1 MDSANSLSHSAAES
15 RVPHP
20 HNPKERKRSME
31 IKKYQGTIILKDG
44 KNIRPI
50 IEANTQ
56 AQALMIFKAQY
67 PDARLV
73 AASVL
78 PKQR

>member
-1 MDSANSLSHSAAES
+1 
-15 RVPHP
+15 
-20 HNPKERKRSME
+20 ME

-50 IEANTQ
+50 IEAT
-56 AQALMIFKAQY
+56 AHSQALMIFKAQY